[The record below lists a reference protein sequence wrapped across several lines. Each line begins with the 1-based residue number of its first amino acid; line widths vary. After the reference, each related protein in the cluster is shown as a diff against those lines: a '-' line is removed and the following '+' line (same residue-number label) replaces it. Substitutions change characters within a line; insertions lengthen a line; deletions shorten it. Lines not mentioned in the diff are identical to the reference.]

1 MESAL
6 LCREDFSIR
15 AAACCILPESGTD
28 LSVKPHLEFTGS
40 YPHDAGMAEAT
51 MENVPSANERDSSP
65 QARLKAGLLELRW
78 LFRVVL
84 SSMDRFYWDNGFS
97 RAASLAY
104 SSLTALCFGILGV
117 FVQTQ
122 DSMAQVQQFLFKQF
136 VPGNEFQELLAHIQQ
151 FSDNMRALNLFVLAT
166 LVVTS
171 LLLLNSI
178 ESTLNQVWQVHEVR
192 SITDRLAIFCAII
205 VLIPFFALSGYYTS
219 AKVEPLFA
227 GFDILTS
234 AYQDV
239 LPFLI
244 DFLAFV
250 ALYYLVPKAPVRI
263 VPALFGATAA
273 SILFGL
279 AKHWFA
285 VYIVRFGNYDRVYE
299 ALALIPI
306 FLFWLYICWTV
317 VLFGAEM
324 TYQAQHLPR
333 SGTLWKR
340 SLMSVGDGAMVIAM
354 QTLVLIS
361 RAFKRGEKLPNE
373 LEIAEELGCSSVV
386 LKASLVALEQA
397 GIIMRGEGRFMPLLL
412 MRAPDTITVAEVRDA
427 VFKKRS
433 SMLMGGEMGRM
444 YKCFDGEADPSTV
457 SLDDLLQEQTEAR
470 S

>member
-1 MESAL
+1 M
-6 LCREDFSIR
+6 
-15 AAACCILPESGTD
+15 T
-28 LSVKPHLEFTGS
+28 
-40 YPHDAGMAEAT
+40 EAM
-51 MENVPSANERDSSP
+51 MENVPSVKERDSNP
-65 QARLKAGLLELRW
+65 HTRLKAWILELRW
-78 LFRVVL
+78 LFRVIL

-104 SSLTALCFGILGV
+104 SSLLSLVPLTALCFGILGV

-122 DSMAQVQQFLFKQF
+122 DSMMQVQQFIFRQF
-136 VPGNEFQELLAHIQQ
+136 VPGNEFQELLTHIQQ
-151 FSDNMRALNLFVLAT
+151 FSENMRALNLFVLAT
-166 LVVTS
+166 LVFTS

-178 ESTLNQVWQVHEVR
+178 ESALNQVWQVYEVR
-192 SITDRLAIFCAII
+192 PITDRLAIFCAII
-205 VLIPFFALSGYYTS
+205 VLIPFFAISGYYTS

-227 GFDILTS
+227 EFDILT
-234 AYQDV
+234 AIYQDI

-263 VPALFGATAA
+263 AAALFGAIAA

-285 VYIVRFGNYDRVYE
+285 FYIIRFGSYERVYE

-317 VLFGAEM
+317 VLFGAEIS
-324 TYQAQHLPR
+324 YQAQHLPR

-340 SLMSVGDGAMVIAM
+340 SLMSVGDGAMIIAM
-354 QTLVLIS
+354 QTLVLIA
-361 RAFKRGEKLPNE
+361 RAFKQGKKLPNE
-373 LEIAEELGCSSVV
+373 LEIAEDLGCSSVV
-386 LKASLVALEQA
+386 LKSTMVALEQA

-412 MRAPDTITVAEVRDA
+412 MRSPDTITVAEVREA

-433 SMLMGGEMGRM
+433 SMLMGSEMRRM
-444 YKCFDGEADPSTV
+444 YRCFEGQTDPNVVT
-457 SLDDLLQEQTEAR
+457 LNDLLQGQQETN